1 MKFTTFPLK
10 QERNM
15 KSRFPI
21 VIVAICSLSIALSS
35 CKSCNK
41 DKDNLG
47 EELVIP
53 DSLKWD
59 TPLPMGKPIV
69 DELMQNISSPVET
82 AALIK
87 GLKIPF
93 NKDYMASTK
102 QEESFNTSFDKAL
115 ALGIYGCDLGYLNM
129 YEKTSFVVD
138 YISVIKRFAD
148 DIQVG
153 QFFDF
158 ETLKRL
164 ATNKEN
170 LDSLILISQQS
181 FNRIDSYLR
190 ETNRSTL
197 SAVIVAGV
205 WVEGAYLTSRVAQT
219 SNHPRIRETIGEQ
232 KTVLGFLLALLKAY
246 SNDPNMAKLIAQLEP
261 LKNQFDNVKIT
272 YELGEPEMI
281 EVNGELTFIQ
291 KDKQLVD
298 MDDVTYKEIISGIQ
312 TLRNSLIKL

>member
-1 MKFTTFPLK
+1 
-10 QERNM
+10 M

-102 QEESFNTSFDKAL
+102 QEESFNTSFDKA
-115 ALGIYGCDLGYLNM
+115 
-129 YEKTSFVVD
+129 
-138 YISVIKRFAD
+138 
-148 DIQVG
+148 
-153 QFFDF
+153 
-158 ETLKRL
+158 
-164 ATNKEN
+164 
-170 LDSLILISQQS
+170 
-181 FNRIDSYLR
+181 
-190 ETNRSTL
+190 
-197 SAVIVAGV
+197 
-205 WVEGAYLTSRVAQT
+205 
-219 SNHPRIRETIGEQ
+219 
-232 KTVLGFLLALLKAY
+232 
-246 SNDPNMAKLIAQLEP
+246 
-261 LKNQFDNVKIT
+261 
-272 YELGEPEMI
+272 
-281 EVNGELTFIQ
+281 
-291 KDKQLVD
+291 
-298 MDDVTYKEIISGIQ
+298 
-312 TLRNSLIKL
+312 